1 MMAWNPERRRAR
13 WSAHGSLQGLAAC
26 LGRKPTVGNHVRNWS
41 PRRRLCGPGSRR
53 CSIMQVKMCVCTG
66 GGLSACG
73 GGRVLDV
80 RADRSR
86 CGRGFRHSSWASWSK
101 LRSAFPLTPLRL
113 FEALQGCM
121 VLCCALKEVAMSRMQ
136 WKKIAQ
142 EFMFPLFH
150 SHTLST
156 NIPVYEC

>member
-1 MMAWNPERRRAR
+1 VWPRVPA
-13 WSAHGSLQGLAAC
+13 QF
-26 LGRKPTVGNHVRNWS
+26 LGFVVQAQIG
-41 PRRRLCGPGSRR
+41 
-53 CSIMQVKMCVCTG
+53 
-66 GGLSACG
+66 
-73 GGRVLDV
+73 
-80 RADRSR
+80 
-86 CGRGFRHSSWASWSK
+86 
-101 LRSAFPLTPLRL
+101 FPLTPLRL